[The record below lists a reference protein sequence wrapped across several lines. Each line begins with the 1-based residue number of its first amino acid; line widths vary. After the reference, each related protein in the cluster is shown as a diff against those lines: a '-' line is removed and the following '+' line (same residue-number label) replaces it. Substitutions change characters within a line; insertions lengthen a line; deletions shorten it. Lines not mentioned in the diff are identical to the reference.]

1 MRPGA
6 TAIPLAA
13 VNAGCLSRLEVATSA
28 LLALVQ
34 AKRILC
40 WKAGADAFKV
50 GCRSAR
56 AAAPGR
62 VELILRH
69 EHVREGR
76 RCASGICHETK
87 WRDARRRPVRWCFG
101 GLASDITT
109 RYGSGAGWLRNYI
122 STFGPRAGAPRLD
135 DPAGD
140 PAPSSASAS

>member
-40 WKAGADAFKV
+40 WNAGADAFKV

-56 AAAPGR
+56 AAAPDLVSFQIPAVVTSGR
-62 VELILRH
+62 LRTLMH
-69 EHVREGR
+69 L
-76 RCASGICHETK
+76 S
-87 WRDARRRPVRWCFG
+87 
-101 GLASDITT
+101 
-109 RYGSGAGWLRNYI
+109 
-122 STFGPRAGAPRLD
+122 
-135 DPAGD
+135 
-140 PAPSSASAS
+140 